1 MAPNANPMGQVY
13 LGFRSLLF
21 KIAVFVVMAA
31 LLAWALGGTL
41 WPRVAMRTVG
51 DPVMGGL
58 VVLVD
63 QIGGDRSS
71 YGLGILDQDG
81 RIESVAPSVT
91 NPASEVWFEAL
102 APVSDPQGE
111 AAAVAFRRDS
121 GWVVL
126 RFEKIMAAHGVGR
139 SPASWP
145 PGNDDLA
152 FYLEVDSRLDAARIL
167 DEFRQ
172 GRSIE
177 SGSSTDQSTDTEADA
192 TGDASSA
199 G

>member
-1 MAPNANPMGQVY
+1 MAPNTNPMGQVL

-21 KIAVFVVMAA
+21 KIAVFLVMAA

-41 WPRVAMRTVG
+41 WPRVAVRPVG
-51 DPVMGGL
+51 DPVLDGQ

-63 QIGGDRSS
+63 QIGGNRSS
-71 YGLGILDQDG
+71 FGLAVLDSDG
-81 RIESVAPSVT
+81 VIESLAPSVT
-91 NPASEVWFEAL
+91 NPTSVVWLEAL
-102 APVSDPQGE
+102 TPVEDPEGN
-111 AAAVAFRRDS
+111 AAAVAFRRVS

-126 RFEKIMAAHGVGR
+126 RFQVLFGPQGKLQ

-145 PGNDDLA
+145 PGSDHELA
-152 FYLEVDSRLDAARIL
+152 FYIQVESRLDAARIL
-167 DEFRQ
+167 EEFSQ

-177 SGSSTDQSTDTEADA
+177 LGSSTDQSTETDA
-192 TGDASSA
+192 TGEASSA

>member
-51 DPVMGGL
+51 DPVLGGR
-58 VVLVD
+58 VALVD

-71 YGLGILDQDG
+71 YGLAILDQDG

-91 NPASEVWFEAL
+91 DPASEVWLEAL
-102 APVSDPQGE
+102 APVEDLDGE
-111 AAAVAFRRDS
+111 AAAVAFRRPS

-126 RFEKIMAAHGVGR
+126 RFEKLFGPHGTVR
-139 SPASWP
+139 SPAAWP
-145 PGNDDLA
+145 PGKDDLA
-152 FYLEVDSRLDAARIL
+152 FYLEVERRLDAARIL
-167 DEFRQ
+167 DEFSR

-177 SGSSTDQSTDTEADA
+177 LGSSTDQSIDTDA